1 MARPNK
7 ATQQGLTAVL
17 GGADGSPIGTVALV
31 TVLPP
36 RGVAFTEGLTHFTW
50 ERQTL
55 QQEALTIGLMILV
68 IYFSLT
74 TGTASAVAPGCSL
87 RVSLEKLN

>member
-1 MARPNK
+1 MVHPNK
-7 ATQQGLTAVL
+7 VTEQGLTAVL
-17 GGADGSPIGTVALV
+17 GGADGPPVGTVALV

-36 RGVAFTEGLTHFTW
+36 RRAAFTEGLTHFTW

-68 IYFSLT
+68 IIVLLLQEWPQQWLW
-74 TGTASAVAPGCSL
+74 GALLGWA
-87 RVSLEKLN
+87 